1 MFSILPTN
9 PNRGD
14 GPSSTVCWLLLLRT
28 PALYIR
34 TFGVYAYVY
43 TIDPTV
49 PNYEAHFQWDTIV
62 LDYDRGYWL
71 QLGYHSNP
79 PYHGRIFYYE
89 VFDSNGSIHQ
99 DLQIAP
105 DTGETYKYIIV
116 YTPLPNWKFI
126 IRQGTTDIYSKEVS
140 VDPYYSKDLQA
151 FVETTT
157 SSINIDGTHFSNLM
171 YYTGQAW
178 PYWDRHYPWVDS
190 PYYLEEISHY
200 EFRAGGGG

>member
-1 MFSILPTN
+1 
-9 PNRGD
+9 
-14 GPSSTVCWLLLLRT
+14 
-28 PALYIR
+28 
-34 TFGVYAYVY
+34 VYAYVY

-116 YTPLPNWKFI
+116 YTPCQIGNLLYAKARQIFTARKF
-126 IRQGTTDIYSKEVS
+126 Q
-140 VDPYYSKDLQA
+140 
-151 FVETTT
+151 
-157 SSINIDGTHFSNLM
+157 
-171 YYTGQAW
+171 
-178 PYWDRHYPWVDS
+178 
-190 PYYLEEISHY
+190 
-200 EFRAGGGG
+200 